1 MNRRTCSIMK
11 VRFKVDDQWLEVER
25 MSMKKMKRDYE
36 SWAESTLKK
45 AKDAQDLRALREV
58 FYQLGDRWEWDQAT
72 GAWLSSG
79 DPLDA
84 VAFILRLPGLQ
95 PNKERYIVY
104 VVMAYSK
111 GLTDQFD
118 HLGDK
123 ERIIIERDLDDN
135 TMLCW
140 STTGHGA
147 MDLVPTDLS
156 NYEGLEDSLQ
166 STYLV
171 AQPGDHALR
180 IEVPPSGSLV
190 STLLQR
196 LWSIAGGNKSY
207 TVKEIEI
214 LSASDIEKSLDFKF
228 HRYAQAVIDLERL
241 WSELKRGA
249 VSKAL
254 EAVVDQVPAHIEDR
268 NRKTLRRIEGLLH
281 ILWFKPPKTQLDVIR
296 RVYDELRTE
305 PTPTEVQS
313 KLLPPLGEL
322 AYSLNDVME
331 KAQYLKWK
339 SVIDQKRFSESDVFQ
354 GLSLSRMAKEAF
366 AVALDDILREHT
378 LSYIGYPERGT
389 AMDKALRIVFGIVVL
404 PVRLGSAFMGSVK
417 NTLARLTRR
426 FGSQKTS
433 SELDSVSEET
443 AGERSPQL

>member
-1 MNRRTCSIMK
+1 MK

-25 MSMKKMKRDYE
+25 KSMKKMKRDYE
-36 SWAESTLKK
+36 SWAESTLQK

-84 VAFILRLPGLQ
+84 VAFILRLPGFK

-104 VVMAYSK
+104 AVMAYSK

-123 ERIIIERDLDDN
+123 ERIIIERDLDTN
-135 TMLCW
+135 RMLSW

-156 NYEGLEDSLQ
+156 SYEGLEDALQ
-166 STYLV
+166 ANFLV

-180 IEVPPSGSLV
+180 IEVPPSGSIM
-190 STLLQR
+190 STFLQS
-196 LWSIAGGNKSY
+196 LWAVAGGNKSY
-207 TVKEIEI
+207 TVKGIEI
-214 LSASDIEKSLDFKF
+214 LSASDIEDSLDFKF
-228 HRYAQAVIDLERL
+228 YRYAKAVIDLDRL
-241 WSELKRGA
+241 WSELEGGT

-254 EAVVDQVPAHIEDR
+254 EVVVDQIPAHIENR
-268 NRKTLRRIEGLLH
+268 NRVTLRRIEGLLH
-281 ILWFKPPKTQLDVIR
+281 ILWFKPPKAQIDVIR
-296 RVYDELRTE
+296 RVYNELQTE

-322 AYSLNDVME
+322 TYSLNDIME

-389 AMDKALRIVFGIVVL
+389 AMDKALRIVFGVIVL
-404 PVRLGSAFMGSVK
+404 PARLSSAFMGSVM
-417 NTLARLTRR
+417 NTLARLIGR
-426 FGSQKTS
+426 FRSQEAN
-433 SELDSVSEET
+433 SELESVSEES
-443 AGERSPQL
+443 ASEHSPQL

>member
-1 MNRRTCSIMK
+1 MK

-25 MSMKKMKRDYE
+25 KSMKKMKRDYE
-36 SWAESTLKK
+36 SWAESTLQK

-84 VAFILRLPGLQ
+84 VAFILRLPGFQ

-104 VVMAYSK
+104 AVMAYSK

-123 ERIIIERDLDDN
+123 ERIIIERDLDTN
-135 TMLCW
+135 RMLSW

-156 NYEGLEDSLQ
+156 SYEGLEDALQ
-166 STYLV
+166 SNFLV

-180 IEVPPSGSLV
+180 IEVPPSGSIM
-190 STLLQR
+190 STFLQS
-196 LWSIAGGNKSY
+196 LWAVAGGNKSY
-207 TVKEIEI
+207 TVKGIEI
-214 LSASDIEKSLDFKF
+214 LSASDIEDSLDFKF
-228 HRYAQAVIDLERL
+228 YRYAKAVIDLDRL
-241 WSELKRGA
+241 WSELEGGT

-254 EAVVDQVPAHIEDR
+254 EVVVDQIPAHIENR
-268 NRKTLRRIEGLLH
+268 NRVTLRRIEGLLH
-281 ILWFKPPKTQLDVIR
+281 ILWFKPPKAQIDVIR
-296 RVYDELRTE
+296 RVYNELQTE

-322 AYSLNDVME
+322 TYSLNDIME

-389 AMDKALRIVFGIVVL
+389 AMDKALRIVFGVIVL
-404 PVRLGSAFMGSVK
+404 PARLSSAFMGSVM
-417 NTLARLTRR
+417 NTLARLIGR
-426 FGSQKTS
+426 FRSQEAN
-433 SELDSVSEET
+433 SELESVSEES
-443 AGERSPQL
+443 ASEHSPQL